1 MEKRNSTKGANKGAN
16 NANKVSKDD
25 QIVEKNVAE
34 NPLGDAVIEQIEDE
48 TNAPKEQVDETAA
61 AAIAEAKERLTKAE
75 TAFADAKTELAE
87 AKLALAKLTGKK
99 SGKEKSGPGVI
110 ATIFTL
116 VSNADNKGI
125 TKADL
130 LTKLVEMF
138 PERAAEGMEKTINV
152 QLPKRM
158 SKERGVNIV
167 KSEVGG
173 FYVKKE
179 A

>member
-1 MEKRNSTKGANKGAN
+1 MEKRNSNKGANKGNN

-25 QIVEKNVAE
+25 QIVEQTSNE
-34 NPLGDAVIEQIEDE
+34 NPLGDAVIEQIEAE
-48 TNAPKEQVDETAA
+48 TKAPEVVDETAA
-61 AAIAEAKERLTKAE
+61 AALAEAKERLTNAE
-75 TAFADAKTELAE
+75 TAFADAKTELSE

-99 SGKEKSGPGVI
+99 GGKEKAGPGVI

-116 VSNADNKGI
+116 VSKADSKGI

-173 FYVKKE
+173 FYVKAE

>member
-1 MEKRNSTKGANKGAN
+1 MAKRNSNRAANKAN
-16 NANKVSKDD
+16 QSVNNVSKDD
-25 QIVEKNVAE
+25 QIVEQTSNE
-34 NPLGDAVIEQIEDE
+34 NPLGDAVIEQIEGE
-48 TNAPKEQVDETAA
+48 TKEAPVIDETAA
-61 AAIAEAKERLTKAE
+61 AALAEAQARLTKAE
-75 TAFADAKTELAE
+75 TAFADAKSELAE

-99 SGKEKSGPGVI
+99 GGKEKAGPGVI
-110 ATIFTL
+110 ATIFAL
-116 VSNADNKGI
+116 VSKADSKGI

-130 LTKLVEMF
+130 LTKLIEMF

-173 FYVKKE
+173 FYVKAE